1 MLSAMLEA
9 HIHQSRNAAQTVA
22 RCLAVLAACVLAA
35 ALVSAQITFSRDWT
49 GGKRA
54 APQLALDCG
63 QFTRLCRHFV
73 YVLYLSLMSQAS
85 RLILLPY
92 TGHISKLCASTEK
105 FSKIRKTPRNISPDL
120 VIKSETSCPTF
131 ALGNT
136 RSTRQ
141 SGMPFMKI
149 IILILHYL
157 TIDFHELK
165 QALTSEMATKRQELD
180 KPPLY
185 DEE

>member
-1 MLSAMLEA
+1 MTALRC
-9 HIHQSRNAAQTVA
+9 SRCVA
-22 RCLAVLAACVLAA
+22 VVAACVLAA

-73 YVLYLSLMSQAS
+73 
-85 RLILLPY
+85 
-92 TGHISKLCASTEK
+92 
-105 FSKIRKTPRNISPDL
+105 
-120 VIKSETSCPTF
+120 
-131 ALGNT
+131 
-136 RSTRQ
+136 
-141 SGMPFMKI
+141 
-149 IILILHYL
+149 
-157 TIDFHELK
+157 HELK
-165 QALTSEMATKRQELD
+165 QALTSEMASKHHSELD